1 MNTMKNNPF
10 SLEEKT
16 ILVTGASSGIG
27 RATAIECARMGA
39 RVILS
44 ARNTERLELTRAEL
58 DNQENN
64 HEIMV
69 ADLTN
74 QDELEALVNRVPS
87 LDGLVL
93 SSGRTGNALPIKFDK
108 REKINPVFETN
119 FFAPF
124 ELMRSLFKSKKLKD
138 GSSVVTIA
146 SIGGV
151 KAFAT
156 GNGDYGAAK
165 AALNSIMKFAAKE
178 FAAKGIRVNCICPG
192 MIQTPMVDSCGFSE
206 EQLKADIATYP
217 LKRYGKPE
225 EVAYGA
231 VYLLSD
237 ATVWVTGT
245 ELYIDGGVT
254 VL

>member
-1 MNTMKNNPF
+1 MNNPF
-10 SLEEKT
+10 SLEGKT

-27 RATAIECARMGA
+27 KATAIVSAEMGA
-39 RVILS
+39 SIILT
-44 ARNTERLELTRAEL
+44 ARNQERLQSTKASLVNPDL
-58 DNQENN
+58 N
-64 HEIMV
+64 HTIIT
-69 ADLTN
+69 ADLTHQEDLDN
-74 QDELEALVNRVPS
+74 LVNQVPQ
-87 LDGLVL
+87 LDGVVL
-93 SSGRTGNALPIKFDK
+93 CSGRTGSFLPIKYDK

-124 ELMRSLFKSKKLKD
+124 ELMRMLYKAKKLKD
-138 GSSVVTIA
+138 GSSIVTIV

-151 KAFAT
+151 NAFAT

-178 FAAKGIRVNCICPG
+178 FAPRIRVNCICPG
-192 MIQTPMVDSCGFSE
+192 MIQTPMVDSCGYSD
-206 EQLKADIATYP
+206 EQIASDMEQYP

-237 ATVWVTGT
+237 ASAWVTGT
-245 ELYIDGGVT
+245 DLFIDGGVT
-254 VL
+254 I